1 MKKRLFTL
9 LALVLALLMT
19 LASCAPAYEGDARVG
34 SYIAYGADG
43 KTVVYRL
50 TLWENGTGEIIH
62 YPTIGG
68 ETREEII
75 FTFEENNLV
84 LHGTEVVGGVVGRN
98 EFLGTVALS
107 EDKYSVELRSMD
119 SSAPL
124 ATFVQE

>member
-1 MKKRLFTL
+1 MKKILLSLLLVLSLLFSL
-9 LALVLALLMT
+9 LA
-19 LASCAPAYEGDARVG
+19 CAPSYKNDARIG

-50 TLWENGTGEIIH
+50 TLTENGTGEMIH

-98 EFLGTVALS
+98 EFLGTIALFA
-107 EDKYSVELRSMD
+107 DKYSVELRSMD

>member
-1 MKKRLFTL
+1 MKK
-9 LALVLALLMT
+9 LALSLLLVLSLLFALL
-19 LASCAPAYEGDARVG
+19 SCAPAYEGDARIG

-50 TLWENGTGEIIH
+50 TLSENGTGEMIH
-62 YPTIGG
+62 YPAIGG

-75 FTFEENNLV
+75 FTFEESTLV
-84 LHGTEVVGGVVGRN
+84 LHGTEVVGGVIGRN
-98 EFLGTVALS
+98 EFLGTPTLS
-107 EDKYSVELRSMD
+107 VDKYSVELRAVD

>member
-1 MKKRLFTL
+1 MKKTVLFL
-9 LALVLALLMT
+9 LLILSLLFGCLA
-19 LASCAPAYEGDARVG
+19 CAPAYRGDARLG

-50 TLWENGTGEIIH
+50 SLYENGEGEMIH

-75 FTFEENNLV
+75 FTFEGDKLV

-98 EFLGTVALS
+98 EFLGTLSLS
-107 EDKYSVELRSMD
+107 EEKYSVELRAMD

-124 ATFVQE
+124 ATFIQE

>member
-1 MKKRLFTL
+1 MKKLALSLL
-9 LALVLALLMT
+9 LALALLFGL
-19 LASCAPAYEGDARVG
+19 LACAPAYEGDARIG

-43 KTVVYRL
+43 KTVTYRL
-50 TLWENGTGEIIH
+50 TLHSNGEGEMIH

-75 FTFEENNLV
+75 FTFEGTTLL
-84 LHGTEVVGGVVGRN
+84 LHGTEVVGGVIGRN
-98 EFLGTVALS
+98 EFVGTPALS
-107 EDKYSVELRSMD
+107 EDKYSMELRGMD

>member
-1 MKKRLFTL
+1 MKKILLSLLLVLSLLFSL
-9 LALVLALLMT
+9 LA
-19 LASCAPAYEGDARVG
+19 CAPSYKNDARIG

-50 TLWENGTGEIIH
+50 TLTENGTGEMIH

>member
-1 MKKRLFTL
+1 MKKILLSLLLVLSLFCSL
-9 LALVLALLMT
+9 LA
-19 LASCAPAYEGDARVG
+19 CAPAYEGDARIG

-50 TLWENGTGEIIH
+50 TLTKNGTGEMIH

-75 FTFEENNLV
+75 FTFEENVLV
-84 LHGTEVVGGVVGRN
+84 LHGTEVVGGVIGRN
-98 EFLGTVALS
+98 EFLGTAVLS
-107 EDKYSVELRSMD
+107 EEKYSVELRSVD